1 MPSHRDPA
9 VTDDLSAL
17 AWVHDELRRTLE
29 AAQKSLRRYLREVD
43 AADGSD
49 LDDVDP
55 SILRQARQQIH
66 QGVGA
71 LELVNLPEAALVM
84 RSAEQLVQRFVARP
98 QRLDAAGVEAV
109 ERALFALLDF
119 LARKLAGQPVQAVGL
134 FAQWRTLLELTGA
147 ERIHPADLWLRDW
160 QWHAV
165 PAAVEVPAH
174 AVDAAQLARF
184 EKALLVLMRQNH
196 PGAAAALSRECA
208 ALGQASHGEEQALW
222 RLAAAFFEAW
232 ALALL
237 VPDMFAKRT
246 ASRLMAQLRGRLKG
260 ETDVSDRLA
269 HDVLFHCARA
279 WPAPGQA
286 APWLGAVHAAWLL
299 RPQPVVDYNEPQFG
313 QRDPALVQQA
323 RKRLQAA
330 KEVWN
335 AVAAGDMQRAIHL
348 GETFALV
355 GDSVSRLYAGGR
367 ELAQALSEAAETTLR
382 GARAPQTALGMEVAT
397 SLLYLEAAVDEGDFD
412 GGGPEPAQ
420 RLAERLRHVL
430 SGQPAQPLEPWMEQ
444 LYRRVS
450 DRQTL
455 GSVVQELR
463 GALLEVE
470 RQIDQ
475 FFRAPQESGLLAA
488 VPGQLGSM
496 RGVLSVLGLEAGIA
510 TILRM
515 RADVELLL
523 HGDHAPKDPATLGAF
538 QRLAAN
544 LGALGFLIDML
555 NVQPQLAKS
564 LFLFDERLGV
574 LSPLMGR
581 TTVDAGVI
589 ERAEA
594 LAEAVRTDVLPLEQ
608 VASQLQELQ
617 RDAQVTAQPALASRL
632 EAVQQALDQAATRPQ
647 ELEPA
652 GAREQIARAVQ
663 DFAATAAAPPDFD
676 PLGPPLTERPVEAPV
691 AHAPPAFAP
700 TGLEDDDEMREVFLE
715 ESREVI
721 AEARDALGQLA
732 GEPSNIAQVT
742 RVRRAFHTLK
752 GSARMVGLNAYGEA
766 AWSCEQLYNHWL
778 AGQTSASHDLRTLT
792 GDALD
797 YFAAWTEAIEARDAQ
812 DFLPEPLIAAA
823 EAMRQAGELMRV
835 ALPSHDPALPPAL
848 PAEVPPQPGEPVEA
862 VDLEVPIGA
871 APTPVVQELQ
881 ATRPM
886 ELTALPSPDPE
897 PQPAAVDLALDL
909 ALDLDEPVE
918 PAPAEEAAAPPE
930 PVEPLE
936 SAGPAAPDEPDIALD
951 LVSQAP
957 VDLELPDLDAAAPAP
972 VTSIDETLVLP
983 ATRPGGLMHESDLL
997 RAPPSPDIVLEPLEL
1012 DTLLSA
1018 PMPQP
1023 PETVVPAGSA
1033 AAGEPVPSEP
1043 GALPE
1048 AGGAEVIRLDEIRA
1062 QVGAEVLRAAQPERD
1077 PDADQ
1082 VKVIGP
1088 LRLQIPLFNIY
1099 LNEADEVSRRLGT
1112 ELTLWSMELPRAL
1125 GDEVVVLAHRLAGNS
1140 ATVGFSDL
1148 AQLARSLEQAL
1159 QLVQGLQRHG
1169 AVDAGDAELFVMV
1182 SDDIRRLL
1190 HQFAAG
1196 FLRPASPAVSTRLQ
1210 DWIDSAGGRLS
1221 ELDGLMSVPMPLSGP
1236 GELAPVAPSPALEAA
1251 LAPRAPHDH
1260 EFEGDIDQV
1269 DQVDPD
1275 LFPVFAEEA
1284 QELLPH
1290 LESQIAAWQRDPAS
1304 SEPAPALMRTLHTF
1318 KGSARLA
1325 GAMRLGEMAHRL
1337 ESAVEALGAVPGES
1351 GLATLSR
1358 RGDLLSS
1365 AFEALRERQAGAPST
1380 LTVSWATRPAPLAP
1394 PAPSRPNHPPAAAMI
1409 SLADTPAERAAHLPA
1424 SAPAPTPA
1432 SSAEPIRPGEAL
1444 DWSAWLADAAALPAT
1459 PAPVD
1464 RSPVNP
1470 QPLRVRAP
1478 LLDRLVNLAG
1488 EVSITRSRLESEL
1501 GQIRGSLGDLTD
1513 NLERLGRQLHDVT
1526 LQADTQLESRKEAAR
1541 AAAQEFDPL
1550 ELDRYT
1556 RLQELTR
1563 MMAESVNDVAT
1574 VRGALQRTLQT
1585 AEDELAAQAR
1595 LTREL
1600 QGDLLRTR
1608 MVEFESLSERLY
1620 RVVRLAAKETGR
1632 QVRFDIVGGSIEV
1645 DRGVLDR
1652 MNAAFEHLLRNC
1664 VTHGIEPPEQR
1675 QAAGKDPTGSIVIT
1689 LEQEGNEVSV
1699 EIRDDGAGLDLPR
1712 IRQRAIE
1719 MGLVAE
1725 ADRLDESALANLI
1738 FAPGLSTV
1746 SVLTEVAGRG
1756 VGMDVVKSEV
1766 QALGGRI
1773 EILSRPGRG
1782 TRFRLVMPL
1791 TTVVTQVV
1799 LLRAGTRSIAVPSNL
1814 VELVQRQ
1821 PAEQVLQAAHEGHYQ
1836 YGGLNLP
1843 FYWLGAL
1850 IDGSGRSLETAGART
1865 LPLVVVRSAQQRVA
1879 LQVDEVL
1886 GSHEVVVKNLGPQLS
1901 RLPGLAGMTLL
1912 ASGAVALIYNPVT
1925 LAAVYGAE
1933 AQQLMQVPEA
1943 MPADATP
1950 VEPVRPAPLVLVVDD
1965 SLTVRRIT
1973 KRLLEREGYRVA
1985 LAKDGMEALEQLAG
1999 ERPVA
2004 VLSDI
2009 EMPRMDGFD
2018 LLRNIRGDSALA
2030 DLPVIMITSRIAQK
2044 HRDLAHE
2051 LGADGYLGKP
2061 YGEEELLRLIRRHA
2075 DVAAPLPL

>member
-1 MPSHRDPA
+1 MSSPRDTAP
-9 VTDDLSAL
+9 TDDLSAL

-29 AAQKSLRRYLREVD
+29 SAQKSLRRYLREVGE
-43 AADGSD
+43 ADRSD

-66 QGVGA
+66 QGAGA

-98 QRLDAAGVEAV
+98 QRLDGAGVEAV
-109 ERALFALLDF
+109 EKALFALLDF
-119 LARKLAGQPVQAVGL
+119 LARKLAGQPVQPVGL

-147 ERIHPADLWLRDW
+147 ERIHPADLWRRDW
-160 QWHAV
+160 QWHAL
-165 PAAVEVPAH
+165 PAAVEVPA
-174 AVDAAQLARF
+174 ALVKPADATQLARF

-208 ALGQASHGEEQALW
+208 VLGAASAGHEQALW

-237 VPDMFAKRT
+237 APDLYVKRS
-246 ASRLMAQLRGRLKG
+246 ASRVMAQLRGRVKG
-260 ETDVSDRLA
+260 DPDLSDRLA
-269 HDVLFHCARA
+269 QDLLFHCARA
-279 WPAPGQA
+279 WPAEAQA
-286 APWLGAVHAAWLL
+286 APWLRAVHAAWHLV
-299 RPQPVVDYNEPQFG
+299 PEPLVSYDEPLYG
-313 QRDPALVQQA
+313 RRDPALVLQA
-323 RKRLQAA
+323 RRRLQAA
-330 KEVWN
+330 KEAWD
-335 AVAAGDMQRAIHL
+335 AAAAGDAQRMLHL
-348 GETFALV
+348 GETFSLV
-355 GDSVSRLYAGGR
+355 GDSVSRLYADGR
-367 ELAQALSEAAETTLR
+367 ALAGALSQAAETTLR
-382 GARAPQTALGMEVAT
+382 SGRAPQPELGMEVAT
-397 SLLYLEAAVDEGDFD
+397 SLLYLEAAIDAGDFD
-412 GGGPEPAQ
+412 GGVAAPAH
-420 RLAERLRHVL
+420 RLAERIGRVL
-430 SGQPAQPLEPWMEQ
+430 SGHPAQPLEPWMEE

-475 FFRAPQESGLLAA
+475 FFRSPRESGLLAP
-488 VPGQLGSM
+488 VPGQLGAM
-496 RGVLSVLGLEAGIA
+496 RGVLSVLGLDAGIS
-510 TILRM
+510 TLQRM
-515 RADVELLL
+515 RADVEQLL
-523 HGDHAPKDPATLGAF
+523 HDDRGPQDPVTLGAF

-544 LGALGFLIDML
+544 LGALGFLVDML
-555 NVQPQLAKS
+555 GVQPQVART
-564 LFLFDERLGV
+564 LFVFDERLGV
-574 LSPLMGR
+574 LAPLMGR
-581 TTVDAGVI
+581 SAVDVDVI

-594 LAEAVRTDVLPLEQ
+594 LVEAVREATLPLDQ
-608 VASQLQELQ
+608 ISSQLQALQ
-617 RDAQVTAQPALASRL
+617 DESRVAAVPALSDRL
-632 EAVQQALDQAATRPQ
+632 EAARQALTQADG
-647 ELEPA
+647 A
-652 GAREQIARAVQ
+652 GRAQAVQAVQ
-663 DFAATAAAPPDFD
+663 DFVATATAPLDFD
-676 PLGPPLTERPVEAPV
+676 PLGPPLTERPLAPPPL
-691 AHAPPAFAP
+691 AEPPAFAP
-700 TGLEDDDEMREVFLE
+700 TGLEDDHEMRDVFLE

-721 AEARDALGQLA
+721 ADATDALRQLEA
-732 GEPSNIAQVT
+732 DPSSLTLIT
-742 RVRRAFHTLK
+742 RLRRAFHTLK

-778 AGQTSASHDLRTLT
+778 AAQVPATPNLRTLT
-792 GDALD
+792 GDAIAYLS
-797 YFAAWTEAIEARDAQ
+797 AWTEAIAGGDAQ
-812 DFLPEPLIAAA
+812 IFLPEPLIAAA

-835 ALPSHDPALPPAL
+835 VL
-848 PAEVPPQPGEPVEA
+848 PGESRPLPMPAHGPVGLPGAEPA
-862 VDLEVPIGA
+862 VDLEVDLEVPIGTQT
-871 APTPVVQELQ
+871 APLMEPLQ

-886 ELTALPSPDPE
+886 DLPLLLPETAHAAPPPVELLDLDLGEPHPAPADLP
-897 PQPAAVDLALDL
+897 PAFAPASGLDLDLDL
-909 ALDLDEPVE
+909 APD
-918 PAPAEEAAAPPE
+918 PAPAEVVAQAE
-930 PVEPLE
+930 PVDMPTPTDTQSPSTTHAGGLMAESDLVREPVAPITELEPLTLE
-936 SAGPAAPDEPDIALD
+936 MPDA
-951 LVSQAP
+951 
-957 VDLELPDLDAAAPAP
+957 DADAAPA
-972 VTSIDETLVLP
+972 
-983 ATRPGGLMHESDLL
+983 
-997 RAPPSPDIVLEPLEL
+997 
-1012 DTLLSA
+1012 
-1018 PMPQP
+1018 
-1023 PETVVPAGSA
+1023 
-1033 AAGEPVPSEP
+1033 
-1043 GALPE
+1043 
-1048 AGGAEVIRLDEIRA
+1048 GAEVIQLEEFRA

-1082 VKVIGP
+1082 IKVIGP

-1125 GDEVVVLAHRLAGNS
+1125 DAEVVVLAHRLAGNS
-1140 ATVGFSDL
+1140 ATVGFTDL
-1148 AQLARSLEQAL
+1148 AQLARLLEQAL
-1159 QLVQGLQRHG
+1159 QQVPSLQRH
-1169 AVDAGDAELFVMV
+1169 ALLEAGDAELFVTV

-1196 FLRPASPAVSTRLQ
+1196 FLRPASPAVLERLQ
-1210 DWIDSAGGRLS
+1210 AWLDEVPRRLPAPT
-1221 ELDGLMSVPMPLSGP
+1221 DGLSGDRAADGAADMAP
-1236 GELAPVAPSPALEAA
+1236 DVAAAAAPQLLPVLAPSSARQPDPELEA
-1251 LAPRAPHDH
+1251 DI
-1260 EFEGDIDQV
+1260 DQIDQV
-1269 DQVDPD
+1269 DAD
-1275 LFPVFAEEA
+1275 LFPIFVEEA
-1284 QELLPH
+1284 QELLP
-1290 LESQIAAWQRDPAS
+1290 LIEMQGTAWQRDPDLR
-1304 SEPAPALMRTLHTF
+1304 EPAPALMRALHTF

-1337 ESAVEALGAVPGES
+1337 ESAVEALGMAPDGPG
-1351 GLATLSR
+1351 LQRLSR
-1358 RGDLLSS
+1358 QIDALSA
-1365 AFEALRERQAGAPST
+1365 AFEALCARQAGAPST
-1380 LTVSWATRPAPLAP
+1380 LTVSWATRPAPLP
-1394 PAPSRPNHPPAAAMI
+1394 PVEPSRPNHPPEAAMI
-1409 SLADTPAERAAHLPA
+1409 SLVDPPRTAMVPAGAAVAAQPPAE
-1424 SAPAPTPA
+1424 SAPALPPA
-1432 SSAEPIRPGEAL
+1432 QPGEGV
-1444 DWSAWLADAAALPAT
+1444 DWSRYLAAAAAMPAM
-1459 PAPVD
+1459 PQPPERA
-1464 RSPVNP
+1464 PVNP

-1501 GQIRGSLGDLTD
+1501 AQIRGSLGDLTD

-1526 LQADTQLESRKEAAR
+1526 LQADTQLESRQAAAR

-1652 MNAAFEHLLRNC
+1652 MNAVLEHLLRNC

-1675 QAAGKDPTGSIVIT
+1675 QGAGKDPTGSIVIT

-1699 EIRDDGAGLDLPR
+1699 EVRDDGAGLDLPR
-1712 IRQRAIE
+1712 IRRRAVE
-1719 MGLVAE
+1719 MGLIAE
-1725 ADRLDESALANLI
+1725 GTRLDEHELANLI

-1746 SVLTEVAGRG
+1746 EVLTEVAGRG

-1773 EILSRPGRG
+1773 EILSRAGRG

-1799 LLRAGTRSIAVPSNL
+1799 LLRAGSRSIAVPSHL

-1821 PAEQVLQAAHEGHYQ
+1821 PLEQVQQAAHDGQYL
-1836 YGGLNLP
+1836 YGGLRLP

-1850 IDGSGRSLETAGART
+1850 LGGSGHSLEMAGART

-1943 MPADATP
+1943 LPRGTAP
-1950 VEPVRPAPLVLVVDD
+1950 LEPVRPAPLVLVVDD

-1973 KRLLEREGYRVA
+1973 RRLLEREGLRVA
-1985 LAKDGMEALEQLAG
+1985 LAKDGMEALELLAG
-1999 ERPVA
+1999 ERPAV

>member
-1 MPSHRDPA
+1 MSSPRDTAP
-9 VTDDLSAL
+9 TDDLSAL

-29 AAQKSLRRYLREVD
+29 SAQKSLRRYLREVGE
-43 AADGSD
+43 ADRSD

-66 QGVGA
+66 QGAGA

-98 QRLDAAGVEAV
+98 QRLDSAGVEAV
-109 ERALFALLDF
+109 EKALFALLDF
-119 LARKLAGQPVQAVGL
+119 LARKLAGQPVQPVGL

-147 ERIHPADLWLRDW
+147 ERIHPADLWRRDW
-160 QWHAV
+160 QWHAL
-165 PAAVEVPAH
+165 PAAVEVPA
-174 AVDAAQLARF
+174 ALVKPADATQLARF

-208 ALGQASHGEEQALW
+208 VLGAASAGHEQALW

-237 VPDMFAKRT
+237 TPDLYVKRS
-246 ASRLMAQLRGRLKG
+246 ASRVMGQLRGRVKG
-260 ETDVSDRLA
+260 DPDLSDRLA
-269 HDVLFHCARA
+269 QDLLFHCARA
-279 WPAPGQA
+279 WPAEAQV
-286 APWLGAVHAAWLL
+286 APWLRAVHAAWHLS
-299 RPQPVVDYNEPQFG
+299 REPLVSYDEPLYG
-313 QRDPALVQQA
+313 RRDPALVLQA
-323 RKRLQAA
+323 RRRLQAA
-330 KEVWN
+330 KEAWD
-335 AVAAGDMQRAIHL
+335 AAAAGDAQRMLHL
-348 GETFALV
+348 GETFSLV
-355 GDSVSRLYAGGR
+355 GDSVSRLYADGR
-367 ELAQALSEAAETTLR
+367 ALADALRQAAETTLR
-382 GARAPQTALGMEVAT
+382 SGRAPQPELGMEVAT
-397 SLLYLEAAVDEGDFD
+397 SLLYLEAAIDEGDFD
-412 GGGPEPAQ
+412 GGVAAPAH
-420 RLAERLRHVL
+420 RLAERIGRVL
-430 SGQPAQPLEPWMEQ
+430 SGHPAQPLEPWMEE

-475 FFRAPQESGLLAA
+475 FFRSPHESGLLAP
-488 VPGQLGSM
+488 VPGQLGAM
-496 RGVLSVLGLEAGIA
+496 RGVLSVLGLDAGIS
-510 TILRM
+510 TLQRM
-515 RADVELLL
+515 RADVEQLL
-523 HGDHAPKDPATLGAF
+523 HDDRGPQDPVTLGAF

-544 LGALGFLIDML
+544 LGALGFLVDML
-555 NVQPQLAKS
+555 GVQPQVART
-564 LFLFDERLGV
+564 LFVFDERLGV
-574 LSPLMGR
+574 LAPLMGR
-581 TTVDAGVI
+581 SAVDAEVI

-594 LAEAVRTDVLPLEQ
+594 LVEAVREATLPLDQ
-608 VASQLQELQ
+608 ISSQLQALQ
-617 RDAQVTAQPALASRL
+617 DESRVAAVPALSGRL
-632 EAVQQALDQAATRPQ
+632 EAARQALQQADG
-647 ELEPA
+647 A
-652 GAREQIARAVQ
+652 GLAQAVQ
-663 DFAATAAAPPDFD
+663 DFVATATAPLDFD
-676 PLGPPLTERPVEAPV
+676 PLGPPLTERPLAPPPL
-691 AHAPPAFAP
+691 AEPPAFAP
-700 TGLEDDDEMREVFLE
+700 TGLEDDHEMRDVFLE

-721 AEARDALGQLA
+721 ADATDALRQLEA
-732 GEPSNIAQVT
+732 DPASLTLIT
-742 RVRRAFHTLK
+742 RLRRAFHTLK

-778 AGQTSASHDLRTLT
+778 AAQVPATPNLRTLT
-792 GDALD
+792 GDAIAYLS
-797 YFAAWTEAIEARDAQ
+797 AWTEAIAGGDAQ
-812 DFLPEPLIAAA
+812 IFLPEPLIAAA

-835 ALPSHDPALPPAL
+835 VLPGDSRPLPMPAPAHAPSGL
-848 PAEVPPQPGEPVEA
+848 SGAEPAVDLE
-862 VDLEVPIGA
+862 VDLEVPIGTQT
-871 APTPVVQELQ
+871 APLMEPLQ

-886 ELTALPSPDPE
+886 DLPLLPEAAHEGPPPVEL
-897 PQPAAVDLALDL
+897 LDL
-909 ALDLDEPVE
+909 DLDAPHPVSQDATALDLDLGLDLDLTPEPARDPAPVE
-918 PAPAEEAAAPPE
+918 PVTVIAEAVVADTQSPATTHAGGLMAESDLVREPVGPITELEPLTLEMAAA
-930 PVEPLE
+930 
-936 SAGPAAPDEPDIALD
+936 D
-951 LVSQAP
+951 
-957 VDLELPDLDAAAPAP
+957 AAPA
-972 VTSIDETLVLP
+972 
-983 ATRPGGLMHESDLL
+983 
-997 RAPPSPDIVLEPLEL
+997 
-1012 DTLLSA
+1012 
-1018 PMPQP
+1018 
-1023 PETVVPAGSA
+1023 
-1033 AAGEPVPSEP
+1033 
-1043 GALPE
+1043 
-1048 AGGAEVIRLDEIRA
+1048 GAEVIQLEEFRA

-1082 VKVIGP
+1082 IKVIGP

-1125 GDEVVVLAHRLAGNS
+1125 DAEVVVLAHRLAGNS
-1140 ATVGFSDL
+1140 ATVGFTDL
-1148 AQLARSLEQAL
+1148 AQLARLLEQAL
-1159 QLVQGLQRHG
+1159 QQVSSLQRH
-1169 AVDAGDAELFVMV
+1169 ALLEAGDAELFVTV

-1196 FLRPASPAVSTRLQ
+1196 FLRPASPAVLERLQ
-1210 DWIDSAGGRLS
+1210 AWIDEVPRRLPAPTAGLTGDRRVDAASDAPPLPPSLPVPASSSARQPDP
-1221 ELDGLMSVPMPLSGP
+1221 E
-1236 GELAPVAPSPALEAA
+1236 LEA
-1251 LAPRAPHDH
+1251 DI
-1260 EFEGDIDQV
+1260 DQIDQV
-1269 DQVDPD
+1269 DAD
-1275 LFPVFAEEA
+1275 LFPVFSEEA
-1284 QELLPH
+1284 QELLP
-1290 LESQIAAWQRDPAS
+1290 LIEMQGAAWLRDLDLR
-1304 SEPAPALMRTLHTF
+1304 EPAPALMRALHTF
-1318 KGSARLA
+1318 KGGARLA

-1337 ESAVEALGAVPGES
+1337 ESAVEALGMAPEVA
-1351 GLATLSR
+1351 GLQRLSR
-1358 RGDLLSS
+1358 QIDALSA
-1365 AFEALRERQAGAPST
+1365 AFDALCARQAGAPST
-1380 LTVSWATRPAPLAP
+1380 LTVSWATRPAPLP
-1394 PAPSRPNHPPAAAMI
+1394 PVEPSRPNHPPQAAMI
-1409 SLADTPAERAAHLPA
+1409 SLVDPPRTATTPAGAEAAAAPPPAESAPVLPPAQPGEGVDWSRYLAAAAAMPAMPQPPERA
-1424 SAPAPTPA
+1424 
-1432 SSAEPIRPGEAL
+1432 
-1444 DWSAWLADAAALPAT
+1444 
-1459 PAPVD
+1459 
-1464 RSPVNP
+1464 PVNP

-1501 GQIRGSLGDLTD
+1501 AQIRGSLGDLTD

-1526 LQADTQLESRKEAAR
+1526 LQADTQLESRQAAAR

-1652 MNAAFEHLLRNC
+1652 MNAVLEHLLRNC

-1675 QAAGKDPTGSIVIT
+1675 QGAGKDPTGSIVIT

-1699 EIRDDGAGLDLPR
+1699 EVRDDGAGLDLPR
-1712 IRQRAIE
+1712 IRRRAVE
-1719 MGLVAE
+1719 MGLIAE
-1725 ADRLDESALANLI
+1725 DARLDEHELANLI

-1746 SVLTEVAGRG
+1746 EVLTEVAGRG

-1773 EILSRPGRG
+1773 EILSRAGRG

-1799 LLRAGTRSIAVPSNL
+1799 LLRAGSRAIAVPSHL

-1821 PAEQVLQAAHEGHYQ
+1821 PLEQVQQAAHDGQYL
-1836 YGGLNLP
+1836 YGGLRLP

-1850 IDGSGRSLETAGART
+1850 LGGSGHSLEMAGART

-1943 MPADATP
+1943 LPQGAAP
-1950 VEPVRPAPLVLVVDD
+1950 LEPVRPAPLVLVVDD

-1973 KRLLEREGYRVA
+1973 RRLLEREGLRVA
-1985 LAKDGMEALEQLAG
+1985 LAKDGMEALELLAG
-1999 ERPVA
+1999 ERPAV

>member
-1 MPSHRDPA
+1 

-29 AAQKSLRRYLREVD
+29 SAQKALRRYLREVGE
-43 AADGSD
+43 ADRSD

-66 QGVGA
+66 QGAGA

-109 ERALFALLDF
+109 EQALFALLDF

-134 FAQWRTLLELTGA
+134 FAQWRKLLELTGA
-147 ERIHPADLWLRDW
+147 ERIHPADLWRRDW
-160 QWHAV
+160 QWHAL
-165 PAAVEVPAH
+165 PAAVEAAPQA
-174 AVDAAQLARF
+174 ADAAQLARF

-196 PGAAAALSRECA
+196 PGAATALSRECA
-208 ALGQASHGEEQALW
+208 ALGAACEGHEQVLW

-232 ALALL
+232 ALTLMA
-237 VPDMFAKRT
+237 PDMYVKRS
-246 ASRLMAQLRGRLKG
+246 ASRLMAQLRGRVKG

-269 HDVLFHCARA
+269 QDLLFHCARA
-279 WPAPGQA
+279 WPNESQA
-286 APWLGAVHAAWLL
+286 APWLTAVHAAWHLA
-299 RPQPVVDYNEPQFG
+299 REPVVSYDDPLYG

-323 RKRLQAA
+323 RRRLQAA

-335 AVAAGDMQRAIHL
+335 AVAAGDAQRMPHL
-348 GETFALV
+348 GETFSLV
-355 GDSVSRLYAGGR
+355 GDSVSRLYADGR
-367 ELAQALSEAAETTLR
+367 ELATALHDAAELTLR
-382 GARAPQTALGMEVAT
+382 GGRAPQPELGMEVAT
-397 SLLYLEAAVDEGDFD
+397 SLLYLEAAFDEGDAEEGIAD
-412 GGGPEPAQ
+412 PAR
-420 RLAERLRHVL
+420 RLAERLRRVL
-430 SGQPAQPLEPWMEQ
+430 GGHPAQPLEPWMES

-463 GALLEVE
+463 NALLEVE
-470 RQIDQ
+470 REIDQ
-475 FFRAPQESGLLAA
+475 FFRSPGESGLLAA
-488 VPGQLGSM
+488 VPGQLAAM
-496 RGVLSVLGLEAGIA
+496 RGVLSVLDVEAGIA
-510 TILRM
+510 TIGRM
-515 RADVELLL
+515 RVDVEQLL
-523 HGDHAPKDPATLGAF
+523 HDDRGPKDPVTLGAF
-538 QRLAAN
+538 QRLAVN
-544 LGALGFLIDML
+544 LGALGFLVDML
-555 NVQPQLAKS
+555 GVQPQVARS
-564 LFLFDERLGV
+564 LFVFDERLGV

-581 TTVDAGVI
+581 AAVDAEVLQ
-589 ERAEA
+589 RAEA
-594 LAEAVRTDVLPLEQ
+594 LAEAVRETTLPLDQ
-608 VASQLQELQ
+608 ISSQLQALQ
-617 RDAQVTAQPALASRL
+617 DESRVAAVPALSDPL
-632 EAVQQALDQAATRPQ
+632 EAARQVLSGAGADGQAL
-647 ELEPA
+647 
-652 GAREQIARAVQ
+652 REQLAQAVSE
-663 DFAATAAAPPDFD
+663 FVATAAAPLDFD
-676 PLGPPLTERPVEAPV
+676 PLGPPLTERPLESATPVESPV
-691 AHAPPAFAP
+691 FAP
-700 TGLEDDDEMREVFLE
+700 TGLEGDHEMRDVFLE
-715 ESREVI
+715 ESREVVADA
-721 AEARDALGQLA
+721 AEALHQLEAEAASLAL
-732 GEPSNIAQVT
+732 IT
-742 RVRRAFHTLK
+742 RLRRAFHTLK
-752 GSARMVGLNAYGEA
+752 GSARMVGLSAYGEA
-766 AWSCEQLYNHWL
+766 AWACEQLYNHWL
-778 AGQTSASHDLRTLT
+778 AAQTPASPNLRTLT
-792 GDALD
+792 GDAIA
-797 YFAAWTEAIEARDAQ
+797 YFSAWTEAIAEGDDGA
-812 DFLPEPLIAAA
+812 FLPEPLIAAA
-823 EAMRQAGELMRV
+823 EALRHAGELMRV
-835 ALPSHDPALPPAL
+835 VL
-848 PAEVPPQPGEPVEA
+848 PGESRPVPMQVLPDDVSEHVD
-862 VDLEVPIGA
+862 VDLEVVFEDEFP
-871 APTPVVQELQ
+871 PVMEQLQ

-886 ELTALPSPDPE
+886 DLSFLQL
-897 PQPAAVDLALDL
+897 QPTQPMDLSLRQLREHAVDLDLDADPDLDLDLRAGMDLGLDLRAELDL
-909 ALDLDEPVE
+909 ALDEGVGAAGEVDIELDLSE
-918 PAPAEEAAAPPE
+918 PAPGLDPDLDEEPALIE
-930 PVEPLE
+930 LPL
-936 SAGPAAPDEPDIALD
+936 ALLETAD
-951 LVSQAP
+951 GG
-957 VDLELPDLDAAAPAP
+957 VDLELPDLPAVP
-972 VTSIDETLVLP
+972 DLILTDEPAGPDTVNTS
-983 ATRPGGLMHESDLL
+983 ATTHAGGLMAESDLA
-997 RAPPSPDIVLEPLEL
+997 RE
-1012 DTLLSA
+1012 
-1018 PMPQP
+1018 PMPP
-1023 PETVVPAGSA
+1023 ITEIEPMTLEMAATGPAGLPGDEA
-1033 AAGEPVPSEP
+1033 AA
-1043 GALPE
+1043 
-1048 AGGAEVIRLDEIRA
+1048 GAEVIRLEEFRA
-1062 QVGAEVLRAAQPERD
+1062 QVGAEMLRAAQPERD
-1077 PDADQ
+1077 PEVDQ

-1099 LNEADEVSRRLGT
+1099 LTEADEVSRRLGT
-1112 ELTLWSMELPRAL
+1112 ELTLWSMELPRAI
-1125 GDEVVVLAHRLAGNS
+1125 DAEVVVLAHRLAGNS
-1140 ATVGFSDL
+1140 ATVGFTDL
-1148 AQLARSLEQAL
+1148 AGLARLLEQAL
-1159 QLVQGLQRHG
+1159 QRVPLLQRHG
-1169 AVDAGDAELFVMV
+1169 ALEAADAELFVAV

-1196 FLRPASPAVSTRLQ
+1196 FLRPASASVLDRMHDWLAALPQRL
-1210 DWIDSAGGRLS
+1210 
-1221 ELDGLMSVPMPLSGP
+1221 
-1236 GELAPVAPSPALEAA
+1236 PVAALEALQASPEAA
-1251 LAPRAPHDH
+1251 LATGAAPAVEASASVASAGPAAGGASVSGPVRQPDP
-1260 EFEGDIDQV
+1260 EFEVDIEHV
-1269 DQVDPD
+1269 DQVDAD
-1275 LFPVFAEEA
+1275 LFPIFVEEA

-1290 LESQIAAWQRDPAS
+1290 IETQIAAWLDDSSLSAPAS
-1304 SEPAPALMRTLHTF
+1304 ALMRSLHTF

-1337 ESAVEALGAVPGES
+1337 ESAVESLAGAPEEA
-1351 GLATLSR
+1351 GLQRLSR
-1358 RGDLLSS
+1358 QVDALSAS
-1365 AFEALRERQAGAPST
+1365 FDRLCLRQAGDAST
-1380 LTVSWATRPAPLAP
+1380 LFAAWSTRPAPLGP
-1394 PAPSRPNHPPAAAMI
+1394 VSVAPSPSQEAATLWQALPEPSPAAGEGLPLQAGEGLDWRRYLSSARALPVM
-1409 SLADTPAERAAHLPA
+1409 PAQPERA
-1424 SAPAPTPA
+1424 
-1432 SSAEPIRPGEAL
+1432 
-1444 DWSAWLADAAALPAT
+1444 
-1459 PAPVD
+1459 
-1464 RSPVNP
+1464 PVNP

-1501 GQIRGSLGDLTD
+1501 AQIRGSLGDLTD

-1526 LQADTQLESRKEAAR
+1526 LQADTQLESRQAAAR

-1585 AEDELAAQAR
+1585 AEDELASQAR

-1664 VTHGIEPPEQR
+1664 VIHGIEPPEQR

-1712 IRQRAIE
+1712 IRQRALE
-1719 MGLVAE
+1719 MGLIGA
-1725 ADRLDESALANLI
+1725 ADELDERELANLI
-1738 FAPGLSTV
+1738 FMPGLSTV
-1746 SVLTEVAGRG
+1746 AVLTEAAGRG
-1756 VGMDVVKSEV
+1756 VGMDVVKSEI

-1773 EILSRPGRG
+1773 EILSRSGRG

-1799 LLRAGTRSIAVPSNL
+1799 LLRAGGRSIAVPSNL

-1821 PAEQVLQAAHEGHYQ
+1821 PIELVQQAAHDGHYL
-1836 YGGLNLP
+1836 YGGLRLP

-1850 IDGSGRSLETAGART
+1850 LDGSGHSLEVAGART

-1912 ASGAVALIYNPVT
+1912 ASGTVALIYNPVT

-1933 AQQLMQVPEA
+1933 AQRLMQVPEA
-1943 MPADATP
+1943 LPADVAP
-1950 VEPVRPAPLVLVVDD
+1950 CEPVRPAPLVLVVDD

-1973 KRLLEREGYRVA
+1973 KRLLEREGCRVV

-1999 ERPVA
+1999 ERPAV

-2018 LLRNIRGDSALA
+2018 LLRNIRGDAALA

-2051 LGADGYLGKP
+2051 LGANGYLGKP